1 MGECLPGLKPA
12 GVNEKGEA
20 VYHLADIAALETTE
34 EALLAHAEAMGM
46 QDALS
51 TAPARSL
58 H

>member
-1 MGECLPGLKPA
+1 LPGLKPA

-20 VYHLADIAALETTE
+20 ADIAALETTE
-34 EALLAHAEAMGM
+34 EALLANAEAMGM